1 MYFFPHERVKP
12 GWSPRLPPRAAALY
26 ATQDSH
32 LCCEKNI
39 RSGLGRLATPV
50 THPTSQGDREPASAH
65 TRQTY
70 EAVQELGKV
79 TNITAP
85 QVWTNS
91 TCCCGEVMVMAPC
104 SCKAIALLARVYS
117 VTDSGMS
124 ATSSIAICNMKA
136 WPFTLVA
143 CLPVALR
150 SAMFHTALHFCILRK
165 PGEHISEEVLL

>member
-1 MYFFPHERVKP
+1 MLLWRVH
-12 GWSPRLPPRAAALY
+12 GDGTMLMS
-26 ATQDSH
+26 
-32 LCCEKNI
+32 
-39 RSGLGRLATPV
+39 RSSL
-50 THPTSQGDREPASAH
+50 
-65 TRQTY
+65 
-70 EAVQELGKV
+70 
-79 TNITAP
+79 
-85 QVWTNS
+85 
-91 TCCCGEVMVMAPC
+91 
-104 SCKAIALLARVYS
+104 S